1 MVQRE
6 KMNSEEIN
14 ENRIPEIEKEIT
26 DSDIIELSH
35 ELTYRRFLL
44 SDGKIRSFFQKLT
57 IPEYLSL
64 HNIK

>member
-26 DSDIIELSH
+26 DSDIIDRKSVV
-35 ELTYRRFLL
+35 
-44 SDGKIRSFFQKLT
+44 
-57 IPEYLSL
+57 
-64 HNIK
+64 